1 MKLNSVA
8 AKTIAKPAA
17 GRANTLNTAPR
28 ASKKSGDD
36 DDFDEDDDLDI
47 TEDDDINGDYDDD
60 DITEI
65 NVKEPASFED
75 FDDDEDDDDDDF

>member
-17 GRANTLNTAPR
+17 GRANNLNTAPR
-28 ASKKSGDD
+28 SSKKSDD
-36 DDFDEDDDLDI
+36 DDFDDDDLDI
-47 TEDDDINGDYDDD
+47 TEDDDIDGDFDD

-75 FDDDEDDDDDDF
+75 FDDEEDDDDDF

>member
-17 GRANTLNTAPR
+17 GRANNLTTAPR
-28 ASKKSGDD
+28 ASRPSDDD
-36 DDFDEDDDLDI
+36 DDFDDDEDLDI
-47 TEDDDINGDYDDD
+47 TEDEDIDGEFDD

-75 FDDDEDDDDDDF
+75 FDDEEDDDDDDF

>member
-17 GRANTLNTAPR
+17 GSANNLNTAPR
-28 ASKKSGDD
+28 ASKTSDDD
-36 DDFDEDDDLDI
+36 DDFDDDDDLEI
-47 TEDDDINGDYDDD
+47 TEDEDIDGEFDD

-75 FDDDEDDDDDDF
+75 FDDEEDDDDDDF

>member
-17 GRANTLNTAPR
+17 GRANILNTAPR
-28 ASKKSGDD
+28 ASKKSDDDD
-36 DDFDEDDDLDI
+36 DDFDDEDLDI
-47 TEDDDINGDYDDD
+47 TEDDDIDGEFDD

-75 FDDDEDDDDDDF
+75 FDEEDDDDDDF

>member
-17 GRANTLNTAPR
+17 GRANILNTAPR
-28 ASKKSGDD
+28 ASKKSDDD
-36 DDFDEDDDLDI
+36 DDFDDDDLDI
-47 TEDDDINGDYDDD
+47 TEDDDIDGEFDD
-60 DITEI
+60 DISEI

-75 FDDDEDDDDDDF
+75 FDDEEDDDDDDF